1 MPLPGEDDGTRRV
14 LLDPATAAYVRTL
27 LPRNAAKYWMQR
39 YSLFSRFDADIQLD
53 TEGWWSVTPEV
64 LAAHQAL
71 RCRALAHRPLVALDA
86 CCGCGGNVIQ
96 MAVAGG
102 FKLVLG
108 VEISPKR
115 VEMAR
120 HNAEV
125 YGVLPRCQFLCA
137 DFFMLAPDLQ
147 VDVLFM
153 SPPWGGPK
161 YQHVT
166 TFDCFY
172 PLVGFNASLLSLM
185 DTALQCVRKQR
196 GVVAAFLPR
205 NTDLEQLASAV
216 PEGAVWEVER
226 AYVNNKL
233 KGITLYAHPAIKQG
247 QPNVRWEAEK
257 EHATAA
263 AAAAAAMEKQQGP
276 GAGAGK
282 GGPGAAG
289 SVPEGDDRESAMA
302 AVTAALAAL

>member
-1 MPLPGEDDGTRRV
+1 MQCC
-14 LLDPATAAYVRTL
+14 ATDWEQHV
-27 LPRNAAKYWMQR
+27 
-39 YSLFSRFDADIQLD
+39 SC
-53 TEGWWSVTPEV
+53 
-64 LAAHQAL
+64 AL
-71 RCRALAHRPLVALDA
+71 RYNRPHPTLATRT
-86 CCGCGGNVIQ
+86 
-96 MAVAGG
+96 
-102 FKLVLG
+102 
-108 VEISPKR
+108 
-115 VEMAR
+115 
-120 HNAEV
+120 
-125 YGVLPRCQFLCA
+125 
-137 DFFMLAPDLQ
+137 
-147 VDVLFM
+147 
-153 SPPWGGPK
+153 W
-161 YQHVT
+161 
-166 TFDCFY
+166 
-172 PLVGFNASLLSLM
+172 
-185 DTALQCVRKQR
+185 QR